1 MTHIA
6 RHRERGSAMLV
17 TLILIS
23 ALLAG
28 GGVLISLQ
36 MTSTRSADLTR
47 TSMSSVFCAEAG
59 LAAARPIVAQNYAQ
73 WGASLCPT
81 YRTNPA
87 ACGEPAWLSTA
98 INNWGTHDLDG
109 DGQPDFEI
117 YVHDNDDEP
126 GTNNL
131 SVDNDLRVFVVAR
144 CIKYLDTPKQ
154 VEELVEHNGSFG
166 CIGNMIGGSDG
177 DGNANGGC

>member
-1 MTHIA
+1 MT
-6 RHRERGSAMLV
+6 RSRSPERGSAMLV
-17 TLILIS
+17 TLILIT

-28 GGVLISLQ
+28 GGVLLSLQ
-36 MTSTRSADLTR
+36 INSTRSADLTR

-59 LAAARPIVAQNYAQ
+59 LAAARPIVAQNYQ
-73 WGASLCPT
+73 LWGSSMCAT
-81 YRTNPA
+81 YRTDPS
-87 ACGEPAWLSTA
+87 ACAEPKWLSAA
-98 INNWGTHDLDG
+98 INAWGTHDLDG
-109 DGQPDFEI
+109 DGQADFELYI
-117 YVHDNDDEP
+117 HDNDDEV

-144 CIKYLDTPKQ
+144 CIKYPDTTKE

>member
-1 MTHIA
+1 MRTP
-6 RHRERGSAMLV
+6 ERGSAMLV
-17 TLILIS
+17 TLILIT

-28 GGVLISLQ
+28 GGVLVSLQ
-36 MTSTRSADLTR
+36 MSSTRSADLAR

-59 LAAARPIVAQNYAQ
+59 LSAARPLVAQSYGQ
-73 WGASLCPT
+73 WRSALCTT

-87 ACGEPAWLSTA
+87 ACTEPAWLRTA
-98 INNWGTHDLDG
+98 IDAWGTHDLDG
-109 DGQPDFEI
+109 DGRADFEI

-126 GTNNL
+126 GTNDL
-131 SVDNDLRVFVVAR
+131 TIDNDLRVFVVAR
-144 CIKYLDTPKQ
+144 CIKYPETPKQ